1 MVKVSNKVWGSAE
14 HAKPV
19 VIIGD
24 SVYLH
29 TDIKQIDENLY
40 SYIEYQLSLSE
51 FLTAVF
57 SNVDITELI
66 NKLEV

>member
-1 MVKVSNKVWGSAE
+1 MVKVDKVWGSAE
-14 HAKPV
+14 QAKPV

-24 SVYLH
+24 MVYLH
-29 TDIKQIDENLY
+29 TDITQVEENIY
-40 SYIEYQLSLSE
+40 TYTEYQLSLSE

-57 SNVDITELI
+57 SNVDVAELI